1 VGGRR
6 RGSVTEKDAG
16 AMDRAKGLIK
26 EAAGKL
32 TGDET
37 REAEGR
43 SEREEDATE
52 GNREYFRN
60 LIKESKERSGL

>member
-1 VGGRR
+1 M
-6 RGSVTEKDAG
+6 TEKGEG
-16 AMDRAKGLIK
+16 AMDKAKGLVK

-43 SEREEDATE
+43 SEREEGAAE